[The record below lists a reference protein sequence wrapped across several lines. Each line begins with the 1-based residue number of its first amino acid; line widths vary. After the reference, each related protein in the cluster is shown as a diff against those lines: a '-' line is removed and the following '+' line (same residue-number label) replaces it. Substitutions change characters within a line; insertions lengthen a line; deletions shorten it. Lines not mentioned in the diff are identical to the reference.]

1 MNPRVR
7 LIAYPLVLAAVF
19 LAGFVPQYIK
29 SRDLDSEAQ
38 VLKSK
43 LELAELRSSAGRM
56 LLQVTQN
63 NFGIASQEASRF
75 FGEVRRIAS
84 ETSDPSL
91 KQTLEDIASRRD
103 AVTGGLAKADPAVRQ
118 QVQELADIAFN
129 RLKP

>member
-19 LAGFVPQYIK
+19 LAGFLPQYIK
-29 SRDLDSEAQ
+29 SRGLDSEAQ
-38 VLKSK
+38 ALKSK
-43 LELAELRSSAGRM
+43 LELAELRSSAGRL

-103 AVTGGLAKADPAVRQ
+103 AVTAGLAKADPAVRQ
-118 QVQELADIAFN
+118 QVQEIADIALN

>member
-29 SRDLDSEAQ
+29 SRGLDSEAR

-118 QVQELADIAFN
+118 QVQEIADIAFN